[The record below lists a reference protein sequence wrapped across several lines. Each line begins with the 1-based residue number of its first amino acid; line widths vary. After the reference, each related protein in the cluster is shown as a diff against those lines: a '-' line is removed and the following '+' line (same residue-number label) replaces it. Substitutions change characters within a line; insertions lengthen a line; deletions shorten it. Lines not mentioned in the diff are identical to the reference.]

1 MTAGGTSRRV
11 THASARDLLNRTH
24 LFPGPYTIKAIG
36 LTSDDFVGRVVQAA
50 QAVLQRAAAVRFS
63 VRSTPNG
70 LHVAV
75 TLDLQVVDAD
85 EVLRVYRA
93 LQVVQG
99 LRVLL

>member
-1 MTAGGTSRRV
+1 MTY
-11 THASARDLLNRTH
+11 ASARDLLNRTH

-36 LTSDDFVGRVVQAA
+36 LTVDDFVGRIV
-50 QAVLQRAAAVRFS
+50 RAAEGALARQADVQFS

-75 TLDLQVVDAD
+75 TLNLQVVDAD
-85 EVLRVYRA
+85 EVIRVYQA